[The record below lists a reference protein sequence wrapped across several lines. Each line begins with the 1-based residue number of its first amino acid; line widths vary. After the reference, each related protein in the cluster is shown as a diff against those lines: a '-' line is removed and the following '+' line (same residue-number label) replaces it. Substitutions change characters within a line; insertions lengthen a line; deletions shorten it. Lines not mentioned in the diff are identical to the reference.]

1 MIHYVE
7 GDILL
12 TKAQALAHGVAPN
25 DDFKSGLA
33 SALRGEWPS
42 LYTDLRHYYH
52 AHHPKPG
59 SVSVWGGVGGRRVVN
74 LYTQESAPD
83 HTHAH
88 PGKAKLEH
96 VNHALRALAKT
107 IHDEGITS
115 IALPRV
121 ATGVGGLE
129 WKAVKPLIETHLGG
143 LPVCVYVYE
152 TYQPGISADEP
163 GAVRSPA

>member
-1 MIHYVE
+1 MIYFVE

-33 SALRGEWPS
+33 SALRQEWPS
-42 LYTDLRHYYH
+42 LYGDLRHYYH

-59 SVSVWGGVGGRRVVN
+59 TLSLWGGVGGKRVIN
-74 LYTQESAPD
+74 LYTQEPAPD

-107 IHDEGITS
+107 IQEEQIKT

-121 ATGVGGLE
+121 ATGVGGLAWSE
-129 WKAVKPLIETHLGG
+129 VKPLIENHLGG
-143 LPVCVYVYE
+143 LPVAVFVYE
-152 TYQPGISADEP
+152 TYKPGVSADEP
-163 GAVRSPA
+163 GAEG

>member
-1 MIHYVE
+1 MIYFVE

-33 SALRGEWPS
+33 SALRQEWPS
-42 LYTDLRHYYH
+42 LYSDLRHYYH
-52 AHHPKPG
+52 SNHPKPG
-59 SVSVWGGVGGRRVVN
+59 SLSVWGGVGGKRVVN
-74 LYTQESAPD
+74 LYTQEPAPD

-88 PGKAKLEH
+88 PGKAKLEN

-107 IHDEGITS
+107 LHDEEIKS

-121 ATGVGGLE
+121 ATGVGGLD
-129 WKAVKPLIETHLGG
+129 WSDVKPLIETHLGA
-143 LPVCVYVYE
+143 LPVAVFVYE
-152 TYQPGISADEP
+152 TYKPGVSADEP
-163 GAVRSPA
+163 GVEA